1 LVASTWR
8 SVCSNGK
15 SHTPEQAMSQAKPFR
30 LETKA
35 LAERIFVDLVGRSVS
50 LADGSMKMTANVENL
65 AKLSFMLAE
74 TFLAVQDTLNAGN
87 LPKDPNFKLS
97 GDDIASWMK

>member
-1 LVASTWR
+1 MA
-8 SVCSNGK
+8 
-15 SHTPEQAMSQAKPFR
+15 QAKPFR

-35 LAERIFVDLVGRSVS
+35 LAERIFVDLVGRTLSF
-50 LADGSMKMTANVENL
+50 ADGSVKMTASAENL

-74 TFLAVQDTLNAGN
+74 TFLTVQDALNADN

-97 GDDIASWMK
+97 GNDIASWMK